1 MKLERLG
8 ERSLIEAIRK
18 EFARPGKNIRIG
30 IGDDAAVLK
39 PGKLPLIL
47 TKDLLVED
55 VDFIRKIHPAYYVGR
70 KSLNVNLSDV
80 AAMGGNPKYALLGL
94 GFPSDLPTTW
104 VKEFMAGFES
114 AARRAGVKLIGG
126 DISKAKQIVISV
138 TVLGEGKKPVTR
150 SGARPGHLIFV
161 SGFLGDAKLGFVLTM
176 KGLALGGDKSADRL
190 LRAFLDPV
198 PQIELGRELAQK
210 NIASSM
216 IDISDGLSVDLMH
229 LCEESGTGA
238 EIDLQS
244 LPLSPG
250 MKKFGGKRAVEY
262 ALHGGED
269 FELLFTATLEKEK
282 LLEGP
287 KKRFRITKIGRMTR
301 KKGIFAL
308 DPYGAK
314 RPLRVKGYE
323 HFTSKETSR

>member
-1 MKLERLG
+1 MKLERLS
-8 ERSLIEAIRK
+8 ERSLIAAIRK

-30 IGDDAAVLK
+30 IGDDAAVLR

-55 VDFIRKIHPAYYVGR
+55 VDFIRKIHPAYYIGR

-94 GFPSDLPTTW
+94 GFPADLPTNW
-104 VKEFMAGFES
+104 VREFMAGFES
-114 AARRAGVKLIGG
+114 AARQARVQLIGG
-126 DISKAKQIVISV
+126 DISRAKQIVISV
-138 TVLGEGKKPVTR
+138 TVLGEAKKPVTR
-150 SGARPGHLIFV
+150 SGAGPGHLIFV
-161 SGFLGDAKLGFVLTM
+161 SGCLGDAKLGFVLTL
-176 KGLALGGDKSADRL
+176 KGLALGGNQSADRL

-238 EIDLQS
+238 EIELQS

-269 FELLFTATLEKEK
+269 FELLFTATLEKER
-282 LLEGP
+282 LLEGL
-287 KKRFRITKIGRMTR
+287 KKKFRITNIGRITR
-301 KKGIFAL
+301 RKGIFAL
-308 DPYGAK
+308 DPCGAK
-314 RPLRVKGYE
+314 RSLSVKGYE
-323 HFTSKETSR
+323 HFTSKETNR